1 MVDQEDELIHA
12 AASENDLPPI
22 WNANYFGISLEYF
35 WLWKLMIEDCWTQ
48 IMDHMTQ

>member
-35 WLWKLMIEDCWTQ
+35 GYESWWCWTQ